1 MFKPDV
7 KKQVFL
13 KFRELFG
20 TKYEPVIEG
29 TRTSPSKLYYVTL
42 RIGPTLVAD
51 ALHRDWRKAY
61 KLLKGEVE
69 KLYVEGYVPPVEK

>member
-20 TKYEPVIEG
+20 TKYEPEIVG

-69 KLYVEGYVPPVEK
+69 KLYVEGYVPPVGK